1 MRGVV
6 SLAAALAI
14 PLTLKSGE
22 AFPHRNLILFITFT
36 VILLT
41 LLIQGLTLP
50 YIIERSH
57 IFDQAAEMEDEE
69 AKHRVKKQLI
79 SETVRLLK
87 ARQEGMAEEDVH
99 LQRMIAQWEHKINNP
114 EQVKM
119 SESTKLAYLELLEG
133 QRLFLS
139 DLNRNDAEVHDE
151 VIRLHI
157 YQIDLEEE
165 RVRLL

>member
-1 MRGVV
+1 M
-6 SLAAALAI
+6 
-14 PLTLKSGE
+14 
-22 AFPHRNLILFITFT
+22 
-36 VILLT
+36 
-41 LLIQGLTLP
+41 
-50 YIIERSH
+50 
-57 IFDQAAEMEDEE
+57 
-69 AKHRVKKQLI
+69 I